1 MRSVFRIA
9 EKSDISQIAALW
21 QEAFGDSRES
31 VEEFFRTF
39 PNCLSY
45 VAQADGEVLA
55 MVHALPQILS
65 PHIQTAY
72 LYAVATKKTHRGK
85 GLCRKLMAF
94 AEADL
99 QSRGF
104 AACVL
109 TPGEPSLFGFYE
121 KLGYETAF
129 FRHRTAFPGGT
140 PISLE
145 TYLRRR
151 ETLVPVAHMV
161 YDKNTLSYA
170 QKLYGLTFYETATGM
185 AAAGETYTAEVLPE
199 DVGGEPFA
207 MVKWLSEKQPLNQAY
222 LGIPLE

>member
-1 MRSVFRIA
+1 MFRIA
-9 EKSDISQIAALW
+9 EKSDISQIVALW
-21 QEAFGDSRES
+21 GEAFGDSRES

-45 VAQADGEVLA
+45 VAEEDGEVLA
-55 MVHALPQILS
+55 MVHGLPQILS
-65 PHIQTAY
+65 PDTKAVY
-72 LYAVATKKTHRGK
+72 LYAVATAKAHRGK

-121 KLGYETAF
+121 KLAYETAF
-129 FRHRTAFPGGT
+129 FRHRTPFSGGR
-140 PISLE
+140 PIGLE

-151 ETLVPVAHMV
+151 ETLVPTAHMV
-161 YDKNTLSYA
+161 YDKSTLAYA

-185 AAAGETYTAEVLPE
+185 AAAGDTYTAEVLPE

-222 LGIPLE
+222 LGISLE